1 VQSMTETF
9 MLLAIVSRV
18 AFVKQIGNQRR
29 FYRSREWEFKVDNA
43 VGISLDDIA
52 NKRRV

>member
-9 MLLAIVSRV
+9 MALAIVSRV
-18 AFVKQIGNQRR
+18 TFARQIGNQRR
-29 FYRSREWEFKVDNA
+29 FYHSREWEFKVDNA

-52 NKRRV
+52 NNPRV